1 MKVTPQGS
9 TLMTEKKSEAVYFIS
24 VASSLSGIHPQTI
37 RIYEDKGLVKP
48 YRTKGGTRRYS
59 QNNVDR
65 LIQIQQLT
73 QRGMNLE
80 GIKVIYEM
88 KSKIDD
94 LQKKIDILEEE
105 VEEAKSIANK
115 RETAIHKSYKH
126 EIVIREK
133 TKSPK
138 KKN

>member
-1 MKVTPQGS
+1 MN
-9 TLMTEKKSEAVYFIS
+9 KSKSDAVYFIS

-37 RIYEDKGLVKP
+37 RIYEEKGLVKP

-59 QNNVDR
+59 QDNIDR

-80 GIKVIYEM
+80 GIKVIYEL

-94 LQKKIDILEEE
+94 LHKKINNLEDE
-105 VEEAKSIANK
+105 VEEVKNIARK
-115 RETAIHKSYKH
+115 RESAIHKSYKH
-126 EIVIREK
+126 EIVIKDTTK
-133 TKSPK
+133 TPK
-138 KKN
+138 RKP

>member
-1 MKVTPQGS
+1 MSKG
-9 TLMTEKKSEAVYFIS
+9 KSDAVYFIS
-24 VASSLSGIHPQTI
+24 VASTLSGIHPQTI
-37 RIYEDKGLVKP
+37 RIYEEKGLVKP

-59 QNNVDR
+59 QDNVDR

-94 LQKKIDILEEE
+94 LQMKIEILEEE
-105 VEEAKSIANK
+105 VKETKSLASK
-115 RETAIHKSYKH
+115 KERAIHKSYKH
-126 EIVIREK
+126 EIVIRDNPNSPEK
-133 TKSPK
+133 KS
-138 KKN
+138 

>member
-1 MKVTPQGS
+1 MS
-9 TLMTEKKSEAVYFIS
+9 KSKSDAVYFIS

-37 RIYEDKGLVKP
+37 RIYEEKGLVKP

-59 QNNVDR
+59 QDNIDR

-80 GIKVIYEM
+80 GIKVIYEL

-94 LQKKIDILEEE
+94 LQKKINNLEDE
-105 VEEAKSIANK
+105 VEEVKNIARN
-115 RETAIHKSYKH
+115 RESEIHKSYKH
-126 EIVIREK
+126 EIVIKDSTK
-133 TKSPK
+133 TPKRKS
-138 KKN
+138 

>member
-1 MKVTPQGS
+1 MS
-9 TLMTEKKSEAVYFIS
+9 KSKSDAVYFIS

-37 RIYEDKGLVKP
+37 RIYEEKGLVKP

-59 QNNVDR
+59 QDNIDR

-80 GIKVIYEM
+80 GIKVIYEL

-94 LQKKIDILEEE
+94 LQKKINNLEDE
-105 VEEAKSIANK
+105 VEEVKNIARK
-115 RETAIHKSYKH
+115 RESAIHKSYKH
-126 EIVIREK
+126 EIVIKDTTK
-133 TKSPK
+133 TPK
-138 KKN
+138 RKP

>member
-1 MKVTPQGS
+1 MSEG
-9 TLMTEKKSEAVYFIS
+9 KSDAVYFIS

-37 RIYEDKGLVKP
+37 RIYEEKGLVKP

-59 QNNVDR
+59 QDNVDR

-80 GIKVIYEM
+80 GIKVIYEL

-94 LQKKIDILEEE
+94 LQDKIEILEEE
-105 VEEAKSIANK
+105 VKETKNLAKKKEA
-115 RETAIHKSYKH
+115 AIHKSYKH
-126 EIVIREK
+126 EIVIRENP
-133 TKSPK
+133 KSPRK
-138 KKN
+138 IR

>member
-1 MKVTPQGS
+1 MS
-9 TLMTEKKSEAVYFIS
+9 KSKSDAVYFIS

-37 RIYEDKGLVKP
+37 RIYEEKGLVKP

-59 QNNVDR
+59 QDNIDS

-80 GIKVIYEM
+80 GIKVIYEL

-94 LQKKIDILEEE
+94 LQKKINNLEDE
-105 VEEAKSIANK
+105 VEEVKNIARN
-115 RETAIHKSYKH
+115 RESEIHKSYKH
-126 EIVIREK
+126 EIVIKDSTK
-133 TKSPK
+133 TPKRKS
-138 KKN
+138 

>member
-1 MKVTPQGS
+1 MS
-9 TLMTEKKSEAVYFIS
+9 KSISDAVYFIS

-37 RIYEDKGLVKP
+37 RIYEEKGLVKP

-59 QNNVDR
+59 QDNIDR

-80 GIKVIYEM
+80 GIKVIYEL

-94 LQKKIDILEEE
+94 LQKKINNLEDE
-105 VEEAKSIANK
+105 VEEVKNIARN
-115 RETAIHKSYKH
+115 RESEIHKSYKH
-126 EIVIREK
+126 EIVIKDTTK
-133 TKSPK
+133 TPKRKS
-138 KKN
+138 

>member
-1 MKVTPQGS
+1 MR
-9 TLMTEKKSEAVYFIS
+9 KSKSDAVYFIS

-37 RIYEDKGLVKP
+37 RIYEEKGLVKP

-59 QNNVDR
+59 QDNIDR

-80 GIKVIYEM
+80 GIKVIYEL

-94 LQKKIDILEEE
+94 LQKKINNLEDE
-105 VEEAKSIANK
+105 VEEVKNIARN
-115 RETAIHKSYKH
+115 RESEIHKSYKH
-126 EIVIREK
+126 EIVIKDSTK
-133 TKSPK
+133 TPKRKS
-138 KKN
+138 

>member
-1 MKVTPQGS
+1 MS
-9 TLMTEKKSEAVYFIS
+9 KSKSDAVYFIS

-37 RIYEDKGLVKP
+37 RIYEEKGLVKP

-59 QNNVDR
+59 QDNIDR

-80 GIKVIYEM
+80 GIKVIYEL

-94 LQKKIDILEEE
+94 LQKKINNLEDE
-105 VEEAKSIANK
+105 VEEVKNIARN
-115 RETAIHKSYKH
+115 RAVSYTH
-126 EIVIREK
+126 LTLPTILLV
-133 TKSPK
+133 
-138 KKN
+138 

>member
-1 MKVTPQGS
+1 MS
-9 TLMTEKKSEAVYFIS
+9 KSKSDAVYFIS

-37 RIYEDKGLVKP
+37 RIYEEKGLVKP

-59 QNNVDR
+59 QDNIDR

-80 GIKVIYEM
+80 GIKVIYEL

-94 LQKKIDILEEE
+94 LQKKINNLEDE
-105 VEEAKSIANK
+105 VEEVKNIARN
-115 RETAIHKSYKH
+115 RESEIHKSYKH
-126 EIVIREK
+126 EIVIKDTTK
-133 TKSPK
+133 TPKRKS
-138 KKN
+138 

>member
-1 MKVTPQGS
+1 MNES
-9 TLMTEKKSEAVYFIS
+9 KSDAVYFIS

-37 RIYEDKGLVKP
+37 RIYEEKGLVKP

-59 QNNVDR
+59 QDNVDR

-88 KSKIDD
+88 KSKIDN
-94 LQKKIDILEEE
+94 LQKKIEILEGDMTNH
-105 VEEAKSIANK
+105 IA
-115 RETAIHKSYKH
+115 I
-126 EIVIREK
+126 IFD
-133 TKSPK
+133 
-138 KKN
+138 

>member
-1 MKVTPQGS
+1 MS
-9 TLMTEKKSEAVYFIS
+9 KSKSDAVYFIS

-37 RIYEDKGLVKP
+37 RIYEEKGLVKP

-59 QNNVDR
+59 QDNIDR

-80 GIKVIYEM
+80 GIKVIYEL

-94 LQKKIDILEEE
+94 LQKKINNLEDE
-105 VEEAKSIANK
+105 VDEVKNIARN
-115 RETAIHKSYKH
+115 RESEIHKSYKH
-126 EIVIREK
+126 EIVIKDTTK
-133 TKSPK
+133 TPKRKS
-138 KKN
+138 

>member
-1 MKVTPQGS
+1 MNES
-9 TLMTEKKSEAVYFIS
+9 KSDAVYFIS

-37 RIYEDKGLVKP
+37 RIYEEKGLVKP

-59 QNNVDR
+59 QDNVDR

-88 KSKIDD
+88 KSKIDN
-94 LQKKIDILEEE
+94 LQKKIETLEEE
-105 VEEAKSIANK
+105 VEETKNLAKK
-115 RETAIHKSYKH
+115 KETAIHKSYKH
-126 EIVIREK
+126 EIVIRENP
-133 TKSPK
+133 KSPK
-138 KKN
+138 KRK

>member
-1 MKVTPQGS
+1 MS
-9 TLMTEKKSEAVYFIS
+9 KSKSDAVYFIS

-37 RIYEDKGLVKP
+37 RIYEEKGLVKP

-59 QNNVDR
+59 QDNIDR

-80 GIKVIYEM
+80 GIKGIYEL

-94 LQKKIDILEEE
+94 LQKKINNLEDE
-105 VEEAKSIANK
+105 VEEVKNIARN
-115 RETAIHKSYKH
+115 RESEIHKSYKH
-126 EIVIREK
+126 EIVIKDSTK
-133 TKSPK
+133 TPKRKS
-138 KKN
+138 

>member
-1 MKVTPQGS
+1 MNEGKVDS
-9 TLMTEKKSEAVYFIS
+9 VYFIS

-37 RIYEDKGLVKP
+37 RIYEEKGLLKP

-59 QNNVDR
+59 QKNIDK

-80 GIKVIYEM
+80 GIKVIYEL

-94 LQKKIDILEEE
+94 LQKKISNLENE
-105 VEEAKSIANK
+105 VEEAKNISRK
-115 RETAIHKSYKH
+115 RETAIHKSYKY
-126 EIVIREK
+126 EIVIK
-133 TKSPK
+133 DSTKLPRK
-138 KKN
+138 KY

>member
-1 MKVTPQGS
+1 MS
-9 TLMTEKKSEAVYFIS
+9 KSKSDAVYFIS

-37 RIYEDKGLVKP
+37 RIYEEKGLVKP

-59 QNNVDR
+59 QDNIDR

-80 GIKVIYEM
+80 GIKVIYEL

-94 LQKKIDILEEE
+94 LQKKINNLEDE
-105 VEEAKSIANK
+105 VVEVKNIARN
-115 RETAIHKSYKH
+115 RESEIHKSYKH
-126 EIVIREK
+126 EIVIKDTTK
-133 TKSPK
+133 TPKRKS
-138 KKN
+138 

>member
-1 MKVTPQGS
+1 MKVTPQGG

-59 QNNVDR
+59 QDNVDR

-94 LQKKIDILEEE
+94 LQEKIEVLEEE
-105 VEEAKSIANK
+105 VKETKNLAKK
-115 RETAIHKSYKH
+115 KETEIHKSYKH
-126 EIVIREK
+126 EIVIRENL
-133 TKSPK
+133 KSPRK
-138 KKN
+138 TR

>member
-1 MKVTPQGS
+1 MS
-9 TLMTEKKSEAVYFIS
+9 EEKSNAVYFIS

-37 RIYEDKGLVKP
+37 RIYEEKGLIRP

-59 QNNVDR
+59 QENIDR

-80 GIKVIYEM
+80 GIKVIYEL

-94 LQKKIDILEEE
+94 LQEKVNYLEEE
-105 VEEAKSIANK
+105 VAEAKNISKK
-115 RETAIHKSYKH
+115 REGEIHKSYKH
-126 EIVIREK
+126 EIVKKSNRDIR
-133 TKSPK
+133 
-138 KKN
+138 KNI